1 MSDHRRY
8 VLWGSAGHALVL
20 DEAIRR
26 RGGQVVA
33 LFDNAPDARSVLSG
47 VPLVGGAEAFS
58 DWAAHT
64 PDRNE
69 MYALV
74 TIGGARGKD
83 RLALQQLLAQHG
95 LRVEPLVHPLAFVAD
110 SATVGAGTQ
119 VLATAVIAAAAQV
132 GEACIVNH
140 KAVVEHEC
148 RVAGGVHL
156 APGATLCGCVTVG
169 EHAMIGAG
177 AVVLPRLH
185 IGRDSIV
192 GAGAVVTRD
201 VPDGA
206 TVAGNPARVL
216 RNMRIDAGVDS

>member
-1 MSDHRRY
+1 MKKILIIVSSL
-8 VLWGSAGHALVL
+8 VLSSSVFAATPLTAGGSAGAVTKVGK
-20 DEAIRR
+20 DT
-26 RGGQVVA
+26 
-33 LFDNAPDARSVLSG
+33 S
-47 VPLVGGAEAFS
+47 GGAAVAC
-58 DWAAHT
+58 D
-64 PDRNE
+64 
-69 MYALV
+69 ALS
-74 TIGGARGKD
+74 TD
-83 RLALQQLLAQHG
+83 
-95 LRVEPLVHPLAFVAD
+95 
-110 SATVGAGTQ
+110 T
-119 VLATAVIAAAAQV
+119 IAAAAQV